1 MELILYNGKIKT
13 DDGDVSAVA
22 CDGGVFTAIGSDED
36 ILALKTDD
44 TKLVDLEGKRVLPGF
59 DDSHQHFLDE
69 GYSFRRL
76 DLRPAKSIDDVIAMG
91 KAFIK
96 ERNIAGDKWME
107 ANNWNQED
115 WTEKRLPTRHD
126 LDKISTE
133 IPIAA
138 TRVCGHIVSVNSK
151 ALEIMGFTK
160 DTPQPDDGSRFDLE
174 EDGEPNGV
182 LHELYHVVKDH
193 IPYPSVADIKE
204 MLKLVAAEASSKGL
218 TRVQSDDLAVIPTR
232 DFSDVIQAFMELT
245 EEHALPV
252 RVSEQCYRQ
261 DMKEMNEFYERGYH
275 MGYGNDYYRMSC
287 IKIVAD
293 GSLGGRTAWML
304 DDYSDEPGQKGLQIY
319 KDNKEI
325 FDMVECAHIHHMPV
339 AVHCIGDAAATQVV
353 DAIENAMKKHPDI
366 KLRHGIVHA
375 QTLNEDLCRR
385 MKELDIQA
393 FIQPVFIQSDMEMAE
408 DRLGERI
415 KYSYNWRTL
424 ADLGIHLSMGTDCPV
439 EDMNPIANIY
449 SAVTRKSIA
458 HPELPAWHPEEALTL
473 DEAIRFYTEASAYAS
488 GDEDRKGKIKKG
500 YLADMTVLDRDIYA
514 VPVEEIKDIKVAMT
528 VVGGQITYSA

>member
-1 MELILYNGKIKT
+1 
-13 DDGDVSAVA
+13 
-22 CDGGVFTAIGSDED
+22 
-36 ILALKTDD
+36 
-44 TKLVDLEGKRVLPGF
+44 
-59 DDSHQHFLDE
+59 
-69 GYSFRRL
+69 
-76 DLRPAKSIDDVIAMG
+76 
-91 KAFIK
+91 
-96 ERNIAGDKWME
+96 
-107 ANNWNQED
+107 
-115 WTEKRLPTRHD
+115 
-126 LDKISTE
+126 
-133 IPIAA
+133 
-138 TRVCGHIVSVNSK
+138 
-151 ALEIMGFTK
+151 
-160 DTPQPDDGSRFDLE
+160 
-174 EDGEPNGV
+174 
-182 LHELYHVVKDH
+182 
-193 IPYPSVADIKE
+193 
-204 MLKLVAAEASSKGL
+204 
-218 TRVQSDDLAVIPTR
+218 
-232 DFSDVIQAFMELT
+232 
-245 EEHALPV
+245 
-252 RVSEQCYRQ
+252 
-261 DMKEMNEFYERGYH
+261 